1 MRPCTT
7 LILDVQNLCS
17 ESTQMGPNRELSY
30 TMQRVKP
37 ESSPALP
44 LVFFLFSLLLIT
56 VVFCHVAV
64 IFRHVVVIF
73 LLHSIVHLVATA
85 SSTTAIVVVPPTSL
99 SVDVHPT
106 LFLGAAPLRARK
118 TTGST
123 QPELGSPD
131 LLGFAS
137 PRRLHHSTLPQ
148 IPSPRPD
155 SLWLHLTLVRLHC
168 VSTLFRLSLL
178 RLRHQCCSFGR
189 HNFLRLRH

>member
-7 LILDVQNLCS
+7 LILDVQNLRS

-30 TMQRVKP
+30 TMQWVKP
-37 ESSPALP
+37 EISPIGE
-44 LVFFLFSLLLIT
+44 LLTTIHLIA
-56 VVFCHVAV
+56 VAV
-64 IFRHVVVIF
+64 
-73 LLHSIVHLVATA
+73 SIYLIAVAVSIYLIATASTVHLVATA
-85 SSTTAIVVVPPTSL
+85 SSTTAIFVVPPTSL

-106 LFLGAAPLRARK
+106 LFLGAAPLLARK

-148 IPSPRPD
+148 IPPPRPD

-178 RLRHQCCSFGR
+178 HLRHQCC
-189 HNFLRLRH
+189 

>member
-37 ESSPALP
+37 ESSPY
-44 LVFFLFSLLLIT
+44 
-56 VVFCHVAV
+56 
-64 IFRHVVVIF
+64 
-73 LLHSIVHLVATA
+73 IVHLVATA

-178 RLRHQCCSFGR
+178 RLRHHCCSFGR

>member
-1 MRPCTT
+1 MSSSSFFCIVSPIGELLTT
-7 LILDVQNLCS
+7 IHLI
-17 ESTQMGPNRELSY
+17 
-30 TMQRVKP
+30 
-37 ESSPALP
+37 A
-44 LVFFLFSLLLIT
+44 
-56 VVFCHVAV
+56 VAV
-64 IFRHVVVIF
+64 
-73 LLHSIVHLVATA
+73 SIYLIAVAVSIYLIATASTVHLVATA
-85 SSTTAIVVVPPTSL
+85 SSTTAIFVVPPTSL

-106 LFLGAAPLRARK
+106 LFLGAAPLLARK

-148 IPSPRPD
+148 IPPPRPD

-178 RLRHQCCSFGR
+178 HLRHQCCSFGR
-189 HNFLRLRH
+189 HNFLLLLLRRRHICLVTV